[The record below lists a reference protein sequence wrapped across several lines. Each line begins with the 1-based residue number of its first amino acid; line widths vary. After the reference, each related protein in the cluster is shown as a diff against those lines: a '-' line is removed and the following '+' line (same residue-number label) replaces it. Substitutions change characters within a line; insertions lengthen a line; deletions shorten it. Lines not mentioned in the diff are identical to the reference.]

1 LAKPVVATPSIEGK
15 VRPAFWSLPPEPTDG
30 SGKEQMMKPRKRAGF
45 TLVELLVV
53 IAIIGI
59 LIALLLPAVQAA
71 REAARRTGCLNHLK
85 QLGLALQNYHSTFNT
100 FPPSISHNPGD
111 AGLSSHPNGYSG
123 KGWVVSILPQMEEEA
138 TFDTFR
144 NQGCFRTNFSTDG
157 AGGGMGLATTGGVRE
172 LMGTPL
178 ETLRCPSDTSEAVR
192 TDLIDWDGIPVA
204 VTNYKGVMGP
214 HPIVG
219 VRPQAPEGLNLHGEC
234 VLTSTR
240 ICAGLFWR
248 TNYREGPFSKADVK
262 DGMSKTLF
270 VGEDLPGVNRRSA
283 AFFSDHDYAT
293 SAYPINDIQWRD
305 NPGVDDNGTKGADDP
320 YESFGAFRS
329 GHSGGANF
337 VRGDASGQFIGD
349 DIDLEIFRALTTR
362 AGREPVELPQ

>member
-1 LAKPVVATPSIEGK
+1 
-15 VRPAFWSLPPEPTDG
+15 
-30 SGKEQMMKPRKRAGF
+30 MMKPRKRAGF

-71 REAARRTGCLNHLK
+71 REAARRTGCLNHVK

-100 FPPSISHNPGD
+100 FPPSISHNPD
-111 AGLSSHPNGYSG
+111 DRGLSSHPNGYSG
-123 KGWVVSILPQMEEEA
+123 KGWIVSILPQMEEEA

-144 NQGCFRTNFSTDG
+144 NQGCFRTNFSTNG

-178 ETLRCPSDTSEAVR
+178 ETLRCPSDTSEGVR

-214 HPIVG
+214 HVISG
-219 VRPQAPEGLNLHGEC
+219 VRPSPPVPDQNLLPEC
-234 VLTSTR
+234 VRTSSR

-270 VGEDLPGVNRRSA
+270 IGEDLPEFTRRSG
-283 AFFSDHDYAT
+283 AFFADHDFAT
-293 SAYPINDIQWRD
+293 SAYPINDAQVRD
-305 NPGVDDNGTKGADDP
+305 NPGVDDNGIKGVDDH

-329 GHSGGANF
+329 SHSGGANF

-362 AGREPVELPQ
+362 AGHEPVELPQ

>member
-1 LAKPVVATPSIEGK
+1 
-15 VRPAFWSLPPEPTDG
+15 
-30 SGKEQMMKPRKRAGF
+30 
-45 TLVELLVV
+45 
-53 IAIIGI
+53 
-59 LIALLLPAVQAA
+59 
-71 REAARRTGCLNHLK
+71 
-85 QLGLALQNYHSTFNT
+85 
-100 FPPSISHNPGD
+100 
-111 AGLSSHPNGYSG
+111 
-123 KGWVVSILPQMEEEA
+123 
-138 TFDTFR
+138 
-144 NQGCFRTNFSTDG
+144 
-157 AGGGMGLATTGGVRE
+157 MGLATTGGVRE

-219 VRPQAPEGLNLHGEC
+219 VRPLAPEGLNLHGEC

-262 DGMSKTLF
+262 DGMSNTLF
-270 VGEDLPGVNRRSA
+270 VGEDLPEFNRRSG
-283 AFFSDHDYAT
+283 AFFADHDFAT
-293 SAYPINDIQWRD
+293 SAYPINSEQWRD
-305 NPGVDDNGTKGADDP
+305 NPGVDDNGIKGADDR

-329 GHSGGANF
+329 NHSGGANF
-337 VRGDASGQFIGD
+337 VHGDASGQFIND

-362 AGREPVELPQ
+362 AGRESVALPQ